1 MPHKIIWQTIKKIVN
16 LNEQVLILLDND
28 EVICLYPRR
37 VEYSDDDYVQ
47 EMDVHNVKDLKY
59 ELQYELGL
67 ITEEER
73 DKLEEEREREAA
85 IASRQFALDMIKI
98 KIKNSWF
105 TAEEIFNN

>member
-1 MPHKIIWQTIKKIVN
+1 MPHEIIWQTIKKVAH

-28 EVICLYPRR
+28 EVVCLYPRKDPYEDWR
-37 VEYSDDDYVQ
+37 LQ

-59 ELQYELGL
+59 ELKYELGL

-73 DKLEEEREREAA
+73 DRLEEEREKEAA
-85 IASRQFALDMIKI
+85 IASRQFALDIIKI
-98 KIKNSWF
+98 KIKNNWF

>member
-1 MPHKIIWQTIKKIVN
+1 MSHKIIWQTIKKVAH

-28 EVICLYPRR
+28 EVVSLYPRKDPYEDWR
-37 VEYSDDDYVQ
+37 LQ

-73 DKLEEEREREAA
+73 DRFEEEE
-85 IASRQFALDMIKI
+85 IARQTSSYRDFQLDSARMI
-98 KIKNSWF
+98 IKNNWF
-105 TAEEIFNN
+105 TAEELFN